1 MDSGIVDMKA
11 NAVELQGHPKVILL
25 LLVLL
30 LNVNHVLTSII
41 LQTVHVDSMS
51 GASTILFTFTLD
63 RGITWEVVLLYR
75 SHFILHTSLKYN
87 LNFVLL
93 SYFVLLQS
101 ASKLLEERQQDGC
114 GLTNNGF
121 YESKREWLGRRHFL
135 LALEGYALTHC
146 YEVMDFLNFWL
157 IIVVHH
163 FLNQVVTYFLN
174 RFWVNVAYRRKFGFV
189 SVCPLQCRHPRKEK
203 S

>member
-121 YESKREWLGRRHFL
+121 YE
-135 LALEGYALTHC
+135 
-146 YEVMDFLNFWL
+146 
-157 IIVVHH
+157 
-163 FLNQVVTYFLN
+163 
-174 RFWVNVAYRRKFGFV
+174 
-189 SVCPLQCRHPRKEK
+189 
-203 S
+203 